1 MDGVRNFS
9 HDVQRTLLVRP
20 SDRHPACVRTYSRDA
35 GGGEP
40 LDETSEGLLAKK
52 RLQKELASKVKH
64 SFKGAGLAHLF

>member
-1 MDGVRNFS
+1 
-9 HDVQRTLLVRP
+9 
-20 SDRHPACVRTYSRDA
+20 VRTYSRDA